1 MITHKLLVT
10 IVKKGAASTI
20 VKATKAA
27 GAEGGT
33 ILPGKGTGITPKSFF
48 GFCVEPEKEIIFT
61 LIPDDKLDGML
72 EAVARAGKLTE
83 QGNGIAF
90 ALNINQVIGIAHLQQ
105 VCSIRGNE
113 GEDMDKIQHEL
124 IITVVNKGN
133 SEVVVDAT
141 KRAGAEGGTIIYGRG
156 TGIHEQGKLFSIAI
170 EPEKELVLTLIDR
183 RRVDDV
189 LAAIEEDTRLNEPGN
204 GIAFVLPVEKT
215 IGIKRYEQPHS
226 TLHEPGLNQGSE

>member
-10 IVKKGAASTI
+10 IVKKGEASAI

-33 ILPGKGTGITPKSFF
+33 ILLGKGTGIAPKSFL
-48 GFCVEPEKEIIFT
+48 GFCVEPEKEIVFT
-61 LIPDDKLDGML
+61 LIADDKLDAIL
-72 EAVARAGKLTE
+72 NAVACAGKLQE
-83 QGNGIAF
+83 KGNGIAF
-90 ALNINQVIGIAHLQQ
+90 ALNITQVVGIAHLQQ
-105 VCSIRGNE
+105 VCAIREKE
-113 GEDMDKIQHEL
+113 GEKMEEIKHEL

-170 EPEKELVLTLIDR
+170 EPEKELVLTLIDHC
-183 RRVDDV
+183 RVDDV
-189 LAAIEEDTRLNEPGN
+189 LRAIEEETRLNEPGN

-215 IGIKRYEQPHS
+215 IGIKRYEQPHKE
-226 TLHEPGLNQGSE
+226 LHEPGLNQGSE